1 MFQQIFKLSF
11 VFFNAYVQNYWREA
25 GGGGGLVLFYDPAI
39 QATKSPSWL
48 WIV

>member
-25 GGGGGLVLFYDPAI
+25 GGGGGGGGGGVVLWSCN
-39 QATKSPSWL
+39 TGH
-48 WIV
+48 